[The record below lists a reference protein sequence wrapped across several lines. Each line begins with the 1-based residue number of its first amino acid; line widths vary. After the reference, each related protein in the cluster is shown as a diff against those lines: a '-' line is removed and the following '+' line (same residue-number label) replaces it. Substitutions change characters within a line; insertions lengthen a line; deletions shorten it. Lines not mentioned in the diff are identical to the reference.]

1 VSERLCKAAEEFS
14 HFIKELPEA
23 ALAEKAWGPRE
34 VLIHLVFWL
43 ESFVTQTEAIL
54 AKEPFE
60 LLQGRF
66 DDLNAQAIEANRD
79 VSVDELLRRYQVAC
93 ERLCDLAQTH
103 DSESIALQIKKGSVL
118 RTLTRIMTEEAGHI
132 HNHHRGLRK
141 AIGQSQGS

>member
-1 VSERLCKAAEEFS
+1 VREKLYEAVDEFS
-14 HFIKELPEA
+14 RFIKELPGV
-23 ALAEKAWGPRE
+23 ALAEKAWGPKE

-60 LLQGRF
+60 PLRGRF

-79 VSVDELLRRYQVAC
+79 VPVDELLRRYQVAC

-103 DSESIALQIKKGSVL
+103 DPESITLEIKKGSVL
-118 RTLTRIMTEEAGHI
+118 RTLTRLMAEEASHI
-132 HNHHRGLRK
+132 RNHHQRLRK
-141 AIGQSQGS
+141 ELEDS